1 MAPVDD
7 LVDKLKSTVDK
18 LEARVA
24 ELEGKLTGEGSK
36 GSGGGGNGGGSG
48 GSDGMRMILMG
59 PPGAGVYSLA
69 RKEVWARLGAK

>member
-1 MAPVDD
+1 MSTTESHNAHLDD
-7 LVDKLKSTVDK
+7 GAFPDG
-18 LEARVA
+18 R
-24 ELEGKLTGEGSK
+24 
-36 GSGGGGNGGGSG
+36 G